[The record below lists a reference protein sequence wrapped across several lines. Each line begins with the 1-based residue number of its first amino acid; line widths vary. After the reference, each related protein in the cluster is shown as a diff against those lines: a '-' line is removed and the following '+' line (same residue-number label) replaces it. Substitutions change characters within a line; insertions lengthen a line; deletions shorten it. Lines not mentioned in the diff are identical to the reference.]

1 MKTLYVIDAYAQ
13 FFRAYHAIRTPMTSP
28 VTKEPTNATYGF
40 VGMLLKLLTNHRP
53 DYLVVATDASGDKGT
68 FRSQLYPEYKAN
80 RSEPPDDLKPQAE
93 RCVSILETL
102 GVPVIGMEG
111 YEADDVIATIARRIG
126 EETPGVRV
134 RIVSKDK
141 DLQQLLTPTDDTMG
155 GVEMF
160 DVHTD
165 EYIDVDRLLKD
176 KGVTPAQMIDML
188 ALMGDTAD
196 NIPGVPGIGPKTAA
210 QLIAEFGS
218 LDAVIAEAT
227 SDAPKKDWKIK
238 GKRREN
244 IAAAASTLPLSRQ
257 LVELRDDL
265 DLPFD
270 LEQSAVANLDMV
282 ALQPLLEEL
291 GFGRYQSELKKLLGG
306 DAPEAEGTIEAKPN
320 AKSKAASK
328 ASPRDEAA
336 GTLFAF
342 DDAEPVN
349 ETLNAHRAR
358 DTAYETVTTTAQL
371 KGLIKALKAADLIAL
386 DTETT
391 SIHAMQAD
399 LVGLSFATEP
409 GSAWYV
415 PVRSPA
421 PESHLDLDTVLDALR
436 PILESDQLPK
446 TGHNLKYDLLVLR
459 RAGIRLRGI
468 ASDTMVASY
477 LIDASRSSH
486 SMDALALAELGHSCI
501 PIKDLIGTG
510 KSQKRF
516 DQVPLEVAAEY
527 AAEDADISLR
537 LYHALT
543 PQFTDDLKE
552 LFDTVEM
559 PLVEV
564 LAELEYNGI
573 LCDPDEL
580 DRQRERL
587 IVRIDELKAEIEAAA
602 PRPFNPDSP
611 KQLSAI
617 LFNKPDD
624 AEPGLG
630 IKPLKKIKTGYSTDA
645 ETLEK
650 LALDPGIES
659 PIPALIVEYRQLTK
673 LVSTYLLALK
683 EAIHPETYRIHPSFN
698 QTVAVTGR
706 LSSSDPN
713 LQNIPI
719 RTPIGREIRRAF
731 VAPEGSVLIS
741 ADYSQIEL
749 RLLAHLSGDQA
760 LIDAFHADADIHRA
774 VAAQIHDIPADQVTD
789 EQRSGAKMVNF
800 GIVYGITAFGLAR
813 RLGIGNS
820 EAAEIIEEYKARFP
834 GITTFL
840 DQCID
845 EAKATGAVETI
856 LHRRRPIP
864 DISSNM
870 PARRAFAERT
880 AINTVVQG
888 SAADLIKLAMIH
900 LYRDLPT
907 SHPDARLLL
916 QIHDELVLEAPE
928 AQAESIASTVRQTME
943 SAMEL
948 TVPLKV
954 DIGWAKSWYDGK

>member
-40 VGMLLKLLTNHRP
+40 VGMLLKLLANHHP
-53 DYLVVATDASGDKGT
+53 DYLVVATDVSGDRGT
-68 FRSQLYPEYKAN
+68 FRSELYPAYKAN

-102 GVPVIGMEG
+102 GVPVLGLEG

-165 EYIDVDRLLKD
+165 EHIDVAKLLKN
-176 KGVTPAQMIDML
+176 KGVTPEQVVDML
-188 ALMGDTAD
+188 ALMGDTVD
-196 NIPGVPGIGPKTAA
+196 NVPGVPGVGPKTAA
-210 QLIAEFGS
+210 QLISEFGT

-244 IAAAASTLPLSRQ
+244 IAAAAETLPLSKQ
-257 LVELRDDL
+257 LVQLRDDL

-270 LEQSAVANLDMV
+270 LQTAATAQFNIV

-291 GFGRYQSELKKLLGG
+291 GFGRYQSELKSLLGG
-306 DAPEAEGTIEAKPN
+306 STSQAEATVEAKP
-320 AKSKAASK
+320 APKYKD
-328 ASPRDEAA
+328 RDDAE
-336 GTLFAF
+336 GTLFATG
-342 DDAEPVN
+342 DSEQVG
-349 ETLNAHRAR
+349 ESLIAHRAR
-358 DTAYETVTTTAQL
+358 DTTYETVTTKAQL
-371 KGLIKALKAADLIAL
+371 KDLVKALRAADLIAI

-415 PVRSPA
+415 PVRSPD
-421 PESHLDLDTVLDALR
+421 PGKHLDADTVLETLR
-436 PILESDQLPK
+436 PILESGKHPK

-459 RAGIRLRGI
+459 RAGIRLRGV
-468 ASDTMVASY
+468 ACDTMVASY

-516 DQVPLEVAAEY
+516 DEVPLDTAAEY
-527 AAEDADISLR
+527 AAEDADVSLR
-537 LYHALT
+537 LYHALI
-543 PQFTDDLKE
+543 PQLAGDLRE
-552 LFDTVEM
+552 LFDDVEM

-573 LCDPDEL
+573 GCDPDEL

-587 IVRIDELKAEIEAAA
+587 IVRIEELRADLEAAA

-650 LALDPGIES
+650 LALDPTIES

-683 EAIHPETYRIHPSFN
+683 EAIHPETHRIHPSFN

-749 RLLAHLSGDQA
+749 RLLAHLSGDKA

-774 VAAQIHDIPADQVTD
+774 VAAQIHDIAPDDVTD

-813 RLGIGNS
+813 RLGIGNT
-820 EAAEIIEEYKARFP
+820 EAATIIEEYKARFP

-840 DQCID
+840 EKCVD

-864 DISSNM
+864 DITSNQ

-888 SAADLIKLAMIH
+888 SAADLIKLAMIN
-900 LYRDLPT
+900 LYRQLPK

-916 QIHDELVLEAPE
+916 QIHDELVLEAPDD
-928 AQAESIASTVRQTME
+928 QAEAVSATVRATME
-943 SAMEL
+943 SAMDL
-948 TVPLKV
+948 DVPLKV
-954 DIGWAKSWYDGK
+954 DIGWATSWYDGK

>member
-1 MKTLYVIDAYAQ
+1 MKTLYIIDAYAQ

-40 VGMLLKLLTNHRP
+40 VGMLLKLLANHRP
-53 DYLVVATDASGDKGT
+53 DYLVVATDVSGDRGT
-68 FRSQLYPEYKAN
+68 FRSELYPDYKAN
-80 RSEPPDDLKPQAE
+80 RSEPPDDLKPQAQ

-102 GVPVIGMEG
+102 GIPVLGLEG

-141 DLQQLLTPTDDTMG
+141 DLQQLLTPTDDEMG

-165 EYIDVDRLLKD
+165 EHIDVAKLLED
-176 KGVTPAQMIDML
+176 KGVTPEQVVDML
-188 ALMGDTAD
+188 ALMGDTVD
-196 NIPGVPGIGPKTAA
+196 NVPGVPGVGPKTAA
-210 QLIAEFGS
+210 QLISEFGS

-244 IAAAASTLPLSRQ
+244 IAAAAETLPLSKQ
-257 LVELRDDL
+257 LVQLRDDL

-270 LEQSAVANLDMV
+270 LATASTAQFNIV

-291 GFGRYQSELKKLLGG
+291 GFGRYQSELKSLLGG
-306 DAPEAEGTIEAKPN
+306 TPSDAASTVEAKPTAKSKPATRDEAEGTLF
-320 AKSKAASK
+320 AASD
-328 ASPRDEAA
+328 SE
-336 GTLFAF
+336 
-342 DDAEPVN
+342 EVS

-358 DTAYETVTTTAQL
+358 DTKYETVSTKTQL
-371 KGLIKALKAADLIAL
+371 KQLAKALKAADLIAV

-391 SIHAMQAD
+391 SIHAMQAE

-415 PVRSPA
+415 PVRSPD
-421 PESHLDLDTVLDALR
+421 PQRHLDTETVLDALR
-436 PILESDQLPK
+436 PVLESDKYPK

-459 RAGIRLRGI
+459 RAGIRLAGI
-468 ASDTMVASY
+468 AADTMVASY

-510 KSQKRF
+510 KNQKRF
-516 DQVPLEVAAEY
+516 DEVPLDDAAEY
-527 AAEDADISLR
+527 AAEDADVSLR
-537 LYHALT
+537 LYHALM
-543 PQFTDDLKE
+543 PQLSGDLRE
-552 LFDTVEM
+552 LFDDVEM
-559 PLVEV
+559 PLVAV
-564 LAELEYNGI
+564 LAELEFNGI

-587 IVRIDELKAEIEAAA
+587 MVRIEELKAQLEGAA

-650 LALDPGIES
+650 LALDPSIES

-683 EAIHPETYRIHPSFN
+683 EAIHPETHRIHPSFN

-719 RTPIGREIRRAF
+719 RTPIGREIRHAF

-749 RLLAHLSGDQA
+749 RLLAHLSRDEA

-774 VAAQIHDIPADQVTD
+774 VAAQIHGISPEQVTD

-840 DQCID
+840 DQCVD
-845 EAKATGAVETI
+845 EAKSTGAVETI

-864 DISSNM
+864 DIGSNQ

-888 SAADLIKLAMIH
+888 SAADLIKLAMIN
-900 LYRDLPT
+900 LYRELPN

-928 AQAESIASTVRQTME
+928 AQAEAVSRTVRQSME
-943 SAMEL
+943 TAMEL
-948 TVPLKV
+948 SVPLKV
-954 DIGWAKSWYDGK
+954 DIGWANSWYDGK

>member
-1 MKTLYVIDAYAQ
+1 MKTLYIIDAYAQ

-40 VGMLLKLLTNHRP
+40 VGMLLKLLANHRP
-53 DYLVVATDASGDKGT
+53 DYLVVATDVSGDHGT
-68 FRSQLYPEYKAN
+68 FRSDLYPEYKAN

-93 RCVSILETL
+93 RCVRILETL

-165 EYIDVDRLLKD
+165 EHIDVAKLLRD
-176 KGVTPAQMIDML
+176 KGVTPEQVVDML
-188 ALMGDTAD
+188 ALMGDTVD
-196 NIPGVPGIGPKTAA
+196 NVPGVPGIGHKTAA

-227 SDAPKKDWKIK
+227 SDAPPKQWKIK

-244 IAAAASTLPLSRQ
+244 IAAAAETLPLSKQ
-257 LVELRDDL
+257 LVQLRDDL

-270 LEQSAVANLDMV
+270 LETASTAQFNIV

-291 GFGRYQSELKKLLGG
+291 GFGRYQSELKSLLGG
-306 DAPEAEGTIEAKPN
+306 PTPEAAASIEAKP
-320 AKSKAASK
+320 APKSKAK
-328 ASPRDEAA
+328 DRDDAE
-336 GTLFAF
+336 GTLFAS
-342 DDAEPVN
+342 DNSEQVT
-349 ETLNAHRAR
+349 ETLTAHRAR
-358 DTAYETVTTTAQL
+358 DTAYETVTTKAQL
-371 KGLIKALKAADLIAL
+371 KDLVKALKAADLIAI

-415 PVRSPA
+415 PVRSPDS
-421 PESHLDLDTVLDALR
+421 ESHLDADTVLDALR
-436 PILESDQLPK
+436 PILESDKHPK

-459 RAGIRLRGI
+459 RAGILLRGMV
-468 ASDTMVASY
+468 ADTMVASY

-510 KSQKRF
+510 KNQKRF
-516 DQVPLEVAAEY
+516 DEVPLDDAAEY
-527 AAEDADISLR
+527 AAEDADVSLR
-537 LYHALT
+537 LNHALI
-543 PQFTDDLKE
+543 PQLAGDLRE
-552 LFDTVEM
+552 LFNSVEM

-564 LAELEYNGI
+564 LSELEFNGI

-587 IVRIDELKAEIEAAA
+587 MVRIEELKGQLEDAV

-650 LALDPGIES
+650 LALDPSIES

-683 EAIHPETYRIHPSFN
+683 EAIHPETHRIHPSFN

-749 RLLAHLSGDQA
+749 RLLAHLSGDKA
-760 LIDAFHADADIHRA
+760 LIEAFHADADIHRA
-774 VAAQIHDIPADQVTD
+774 VAAQIHGIAPEAVTD

-800 GIVYGITAFGLAR
+800 GIVYGITPFGLAR
-813 RLGIGNS
+813 RLGIGNT
-820 EAAEIIEEYKARFP
+820 EADEIITEYKARFP

-840 DQCID
+840 VKCVD

-864 DISSNM
+864 DISSNQ

-888 SAADLIKLAMIH
+888 SAADLIKLAMIN
-900 LYRDLPT
+900 LYRGLPD
-907 SHPDARLLL
+907 SHPEARLLL

-928 AQAESIASTVRQTME
+928 DQAEEVASSVRKTME

-948 TVPLKV
+948 AVPLKV
-954 DIGWAKSWYDGK
+954 DIGWAESWFDGK

>member
-40 VGMLLKLLTNHRP
+40 VGMLLKLLANHHP
-53 DYLVVATDASGDKGT
+53 DYLVVATDVSGDRGT
-68 FRSQLYPEYKAN
+68 FRSELYPDYKAN

-102 GVPVIGMEG
+102 GVPVLGLEG

-141 DLQQLLTPTDDTMG
+141 DLQQLLTPSDDTMG

-165 EYIDVDRLLKD
+165 EHIDVAKLLEN
-176 KGVTPAQMIDML
+176 KGVTPEQVVDML
-188 ALMGDTAD
+188 ALMGDTVD
-196 NIPGVPGIGPKTAA
+196 NVPGVPGVGPKTAA
-210 QLIAEFGS
+210 QLIAEFGT

-244 IAAAASTLPLSRQ
+244 IAAAAETLPLSKQ
-257 LVELRDDL
+257 LVQLRDDL

-270 LEQSAVANLDMV
+270 LQTAATAQFNIV

-291 GFGRYQSELKKLLGG
+291 GFGRYQSELKSLLGG
-306 DAPEAEGTIEAKPN
+306 TPSDAASTVEAKPT
-320 AKSKAASK
+320 AKSKAAT
-328 ASPRDEAA
+328 RDEAE
-336 GTLFAF
+336 GTLFATG
-342 DDAEPVN
+342 DSEEVSA
-349 ETLNAHRAR
+349 TLNAHRAR
-358 DTAYETVTTTAQL
+358 DTNYETVTTKTQL
-371 KGLIKALKAADLIAL
+371 KDLVKALKAADLIAV

-415 PVRSPA
+415 PVRSPD
-421 PESHLDLDTVLDALR
+421 PDSHLDADTVLDTLR
-436 PILESDQLPK
+436 PILESDKHPK

-459 RAGIRLRGI
+459 RAGIRLGGI
-468 ASDTMVASY
+468 ACDTMVASY

-510 KSQKRF
+510 KNQKRF
-516 DQVPLEVAAEY
+516 DEVPLDTAAEY
-527 AAEDADISLR
+527 AAEDADVSLR
-537 LYHALT
+537 LYHALM
-543 PQFTDDLKE
+543 PQLSADLRE
-552 LFDTVEM
+552 LFDDVEM
-559 PLVEV
+559 PLVAV
-564 LAELEYNGI
+564 LAELEFNGI

-587 IVRIDELKAEIEAAA
+587 QTRIEELQAELEAAA
-602 PRPFNPDSP
+602 PRPFSPDSP
-611 KQLSAI
+611 KQLSGV

-624 AEPGLG
+624 SEPGLG
-630 IKPLKKIKTGYSTDA
+630 IKPIKKTKTGYSTDA

-650 LALDPGIES
+650 LAADPAIES

-673 LVSTYLLALK
+673 LVSTYLVALK
-683 EAIHPETYRIHPSFN
+683 DAIHPETHRIHASFN

-749 RLLAHLSGDQA
+749 RLLAHLSGDKA

-774 VAAQIHDIPADQVTD
+774 VAAQIHGISPEQVTD

-820 EAAEIIEEYKARFP
+820 EAATIIEEYKARFP

-840 DQCID
+840 DQCVD

-864 DISSNM
+864 DIGSNQ

-888 SAADLIKLAMIH
+888 SAADLIKLAMMN
-900 LYRDLPT
+900 LYRELPE

-916 QIHDELVLEAPE
+916 QIHDELVLETPE
-928 AQAESIASTVRQTME
+928 ARAAAVSATVRQSME
-943 SAMEL
+943 TAMEL
-948 TVPLKV
+948 AVPLKV
-954 DIGWAKSWYDGK
+954 DIGWANSWYDGK

>member
-1 MKTLYVIDAYAQ
+1 VKTLYVIDAYAQ

-28 VTKEPTNATYGF
+28 VTKEPTNATFGF
-40 VGMLLKLLTNHRP
+40 VGMLLKLLSTCRP

-93 RCVSILETL
+93 RCVRILETI

-165 EYIDVDRLLKD
+165 EFIDVERLLKD

-188 ALMGDTAD
+188 ALMGDTVD
-196 NIPGVPGIGPKTAA
+196 NVPGVPGIGPKTAA
-210 QLIAEFGS
+210 QLIAEFGT

-227 SDAPKKDWKIK
+227 SDAPPKEWKIK

-244 IAAAASTLPLSRQ
+244 IAAAAATLPLSRQ

-270 LEQSAVANLDMV
+270 LEQSAVAKLNMI

-291 GFGRYQSELKKLLGG
+291 GFGRYQSELKTLLGG
-306 DAPEAEGTIEAKPN
+306 GATEASSTIEAKP
-320 AKSKAASK
+320 ASKSKAN
-328 ASPRDEAA
+328 PRDEAE

-342 DDAEPVN
+342 DEPEQVS
-349 ETLNAHRAR
+349 ETLTAHRAR
-358 DTAYETVTTTAQL
+358 NTSYQTVTTKAQL
-371 KGLIKALKAADLIAL
+371 QDLAKALKAADLIAV

-415 PVRSPA
+415 PVRSPD
-421 PESHLDLDTVLDALR
+421 PDSHLDAETVLDTLR
-436 PILESDQLPK
+436 PILESGKHPK
-446 TGHNLKYDLLVLR
+446 TGHNLKYDVLVLR
-459 RAGIRLRGI
+459 RAGIRLAGI
-468 ASDTMVASY
+468 SADTMVASY
-477 LIDASRSSH
+477 IIDASRSSH

-510 KSQKRF
+510 KDQKRF
-516 DQVPLEVAAEY
+516 DQVPLEAAAEY

-537 LYHALT
+537 LYHALA
-543 PQFTDDLKE
+543 PQLTGKLKQ
-552 LFDTVEM
+552 LFDDVEM

-573 LCDPDEL
+573 GCDPDEL

-587 IVRIDELKAEIEAAA
+587 LVRIEELRAELEAAA

-624 AEPGLG
+624 EDPGLG

-650 LALDPGIES
+650 LALDPAIES

-673 LVSTYLLALK
+673 LVSTYLIALK
-683 EAIHPETYRIHPSFN
+683 EAIHPETHRIHPSFN

-774 VAAQIHDIPADQVTD
+774 VAAQIHDIPPEQVTD

-813 RLGIGNS
+813 RLGIGNT
-820 EAAEIIEEYKARFP
+820 EAGTIIEDYKARFP

-864 DISSNM
+864 DIESNV
-870 PARRAFAERT
+870 PARKSFAERT

-888 SAADLIKLAMIH
+888 SAADLIKLAMIS
-900 LYRDLPT
+900 LRRELARA
-907 SHPDARLLL
+907 HPDAKLLL

-928 AQAESIASTVRQTME
+928 AQAEAVAATVRSIME
-943 SAMEL
+943 AAMEL
-948 TVPLKV
+948 SVPLKV

>member
-1 MKTLYVIDAYAQ
+1 VKTLYVIDAYAQ

-40 VGMLLKLLTNHRP
+40 VGMLLKLLANHHP
-53 DYLVVATDASGDKGT
+53 DYLVVATDVSGDRGT
-68 FRSQLYPEYKAN
+68 FRSELYPAYKAN

-102 GVPVIGMEG
+102 GVPVLGLEG

-165 EYIDVDRLLKD
+165 EHIDVAKLLKN
-176 KGVTPAQMIDML
+176 KGVTPEQVVDML
-188 ALMGDTAD
+188 ALMGDTVD
-196 NIPGVPGIGPKTAA
+196 NVPGVPGVGPKTAA
-210 QLIAEFGS
+210 QLISEFGT

-244 IAAAASTLPLSRQ
+244 IAAAAETLPLSKQ
-257 LVELRDDL
+257 LVQLRDDL

-270 LEQSAVANLDMV
+270 LQTAATAQFNIV

-291 GFGRYQSELKKLLGG
+291 GFGRYQSELKSLLGG
-306 DAPEAEGTIEAKPN
+306 STSQAEATVEAKP
-320 AKSKAASK
+320 APKYKD
-328 ASPRDEAA
+328 RDDAE
-336 GTLFAF
+336 GTLFATG
-342 DDAEPVN
+342 DSEQVG
-349 ETLNAHRAR
+349 ESLIAHRAR
-358 DTAYETVTTTAQL
+358 DTTYETVTTKAQL
-371 KGLIKALKAADLIAL
+371 KDLVKALRAADLIAI

-415 PVRSPA
+415 PVRSPD
-421 PESHLDLDTVLDALR
+421 PGKHLDADTVLETLR
-436 PILESDQLPK
+436 PILESGKHPK

-459 RAGIRLRGI
+459 RAGIRLRGV
-468 ASDTMVASY
+468 ACDTMVASY

-516 DQVPLEVAAEY
+516 DEVPLDTAAEY
-527 AAEDADISLR
+527 AAEDADVSLR
-537 LYHALT
+537 LYHALI
-543 PQFTDDLKE
+543 PQLAGDLRE
-552 LFDTVEM
+552 LFDDVEM

-573 LCDPDEL
+573 GCDPDEL

-587 IVRIDELKAEIEAAA
+587 IVRIEELRADLEAAA

-650 LALDPGIES
+650 LALDPTIES

-683 EAIHPETYRIHPSFN
+683 EAIHPETHRIHPSFN

-749 RLLAHLSGDQA
+749 RLLAHLSGDKA

-774 VAAQIHDIPADQVTD
+774 VAAQIHDIAPDDVTD

-813 RLGIGNS
+813 RLGIGNT
-820 EAAEIIEEYKARFP
+820 EAATIIEEYKARFP

-840 DQCID
+840 EKCVD

-864 DISSNM
+864 DITSNQ

-888 SAADLIKLAMIH
+888 SAADLIKLAMIN
-900 LYRDLPT
+900 LYRQLPK

-916 QIHDELVLEAPE
+916 QIHDELVLEAPDD
-928 AQAESIASTVRQTME
+928 QAEAVSATVRATME
-943 SAMEL
+943 SAMDL
-948 TVPLKV
+948 DVPLKV
-954 DIGWAKSWYDGK
+954 DIGWATSWYDGK

>member
-28 VTKEPTNATYGF
+28 VTKEPTNATFGF
-40 VGMLLKLLTNHRP
+40 VGMLLKLLANHRP

-68 FRSQLYPEYKAN
+68 FRSQLYPAYKAN

-93 RCVSILETL
+93 RCVRILETL
-102 GVPVIGMEG
+102 GIPVIGMEG

-165 EYIDVDRLLKD
+165 EHIDVERLLKD

-188 ALMGDTAD
+188 ALMGDTVD

-218 LDAVIAEAT
+218 LEAVVAEAT
-227 SDAPKKDWKIK
+227 SDAPPKQWKIK

-244 IAAAASTLPLSRQ
+244 IAAAAPSLPLSRQ

-265 DLPFD
+265 ELPFD
-270 LEQSAVANLDMV
+270 LDQSAVANLNMV

-291 GFGRYQSELKKLLGG
+291 GFGRYQSELKTLLGG
-306 DAPEAEGTIEAKPN
+306 ADPEAIREAKPASRSKAKARDEAEGT
-320 AKSKAASK
+320 
-328 ASPRDEAA
+328 
-336 GTLFAF
+336 LFGLS
-342 DDAEPVN
+342 EPEQFS
-349 ETLNAHRAR
+349 ETLTAHRAR
-358 DTAYETVTTTAQL
+358 NTAYRLVATKSDLNALL
-371 KGLIKALKAADLIAL
+371 KDLKAADLIAI

-409 GSAWYV
+409 GAAWYV
-415 PVRSPA
+415 PVRSPD
-421 PESHLDLDTVLDALR
+421 PKSHLDADTVLEALR
-436 PILESDQLPK
+436 PILESATHPK
-446 TGHNLKYDLLVLR
+446 TGHNLKYDILVLR
-459 RAGIRLRGI
+459 RAGILLAGI
-468 ASDTMVASY
+468 VADTMVASY

-486 SMDALALAELGHSCI
+486 SMDALALAELSHSCI

-510 KSQKRF
+510 KDQKRF
-516 DQVPLEVAAEY
+516 DQVPLDAAAEY

-537 LYHALT
+537 LNHALV
-543 PQFTDDLKE
+543 PQITGDLKT

-573 LCDPDEL
+573 GCDPDEL

-587 IVRIDELKAEIEAAA
+587 LVRIDELKSELEAAA

-617 LFNKPDD
+617 LFNKTDD
-624 AEPGLG
+624 AESGLG

-650 LALDPGIES
+650 LALDPTIES

-673 LVSTYLLALK
+673 LVSTYLVALK
-683 EAIHPETYRIHPSFN
+683 EAIHPETHRIHPSFN

-731 VAPEGSVLIS
+731 IAPKGSVLIS

-749 RLLAHLSGDQA
+749 RLLAHLSGDKA

-774 VAAQIHDIPADQVTD
+774 VAAQIHDIPPDEVTD

-813 RLGIGNS
+813 RLGIGNT
-820 EAAEIIEEYKARFP
+820 EAATIIDDYKARFP

-840 DQCID
+840 VKCVD
-845 EAKATGAVETI
+845 EAKATCAVETI

-864 DISSNM
+864 DIETNV

-888 SAADLIKLAMIH
+888 SAADLIKLAMVNLH
-900 LYRDLPT
+900 RALPT
-907 SHPDARLLL
+907 AHPDAKLLL

-928 AQAESIASTVRQTME
+928 PQAEAVAKTVRETME
-943 SAMEL
+943 SAMQL
-948 TVPLKV
+948 AVPLKV
-954 DIGWAKSWYDGK
+954 DIGWSESWYDGK

>member
-40 VGMLLKLLTNHRP
+40 VGMLLKLLANHHP
-53 DYLVVATDASGDKGT
+53 DYLVVATDVSGDRGT
-68 FRSQLYPEYKAN
+68 FRSELYPDYKAN

-102 GVPVIGMEG
+102 GVPVLGLEG

-165 EYIDVDRLLKD
+165 EHIDVAKLLKN
-176 KGVTPAQMIDML
+176 KGVTPEQVVDML
-188 ALMGDTAD
+188 ALMGDTVD
-196 NIPGVPGIGPKTAA
+196 NVPGVPGVGPKTAA
-210 QLIAEFGS
+210 QLIAEFGT

-244 IAAAASTLPLSRQ
+244 IAAAAETLPLSKQ
-257 LVELRDDL
+257 LVQLRDDL

-270 LEQSAVANLDMV
+270 LQTAATKQFNIV

-291 GFGRYQSELKKLLGG
+291 GFGRYQSELKSLLGG
-306 DAPEAEGTIEAKPN
+306 TSSDASSTVEAKPT
-320 AKSKAASK
+320 AKSKAAT
-328 ASPRDEAA
+328 RDEAE
-336 GTLFAF
+336 GTLFATG
-342 DDAEPVN
+342 DSEEVS

-358 DTAYETVTTTAQL
+358 DTNYETVTTKSQL
-371 KGLIKALKAADLIAL
+371 KQLAKALKAADLIAV

-415 PVRSPA
+415 PVRSPD
-421 PESHLDLDTVLDALR
+421 PGKHLDADTVRETLR
-436 PILESDQLPK
+436 PILESDKHPK

-459 RAGIRLRGI
+459 RAGIRLGGI
-468 ASDTMVASY
+468 ACDTMVASY

-510 KSQKRF
+510 KNQKRF
-516 DQVPLEVAAEY
+516 DEVPLDTAAEY
-527 AAEDADISLR
+527 AAEDADVSLR
-537 LYHALT
+537 LYHALM
-543 PQFTDDLKE
+543 PQLSGDLRE
-552 LFDTVEM
+552 LFDDVEM

-564 LAELEYNGI
+564 LAELEFNGI

-587 IVRIDELKAEIEAAA
+587 QTRIEELQAELEAAA
-602 PRPFNPDSP
+602 PRPFSPDSP
-611 KQLSAI
+611 KQLSGV

-630 IKPLKKIKTGYSTDA
+630 IKPIKKTKTGYSTDA

-650 LALDPGIES
+650 LAADPAIES

-673 LVSTYLLALK
+673 LVSTYLVALK
-683 EAIHPETYRIHPSFN
+683 DAIHPETHRIHASFN

-749 RLLAHLSGDQA
+749 RLLAHLSGDKA

-774 VAAQIHDIPADQVTD
+774 VAAQIHGISPEQVTD

-820 EAAEIIEEYKARFP
+820 EAATIIEEYKARFP

-840 DQCID
+840 DQCVD

-864 DISSNM
+864 DITSNQ

-888 SAADLIKLAMIH
+888 SAADLIKLAMIN
-900 LYRDLPT
+900 LYRDLPE

-916 QIHDELVLEAPE
+916 QIHDELVLETPE
-928 AQAESIASTVRQTME
+928 ARAEAVSATVRQSME
-943 SAMEL
+943 TAMEL
-948 TVPLKV
+948 SVPLKV
-954 DIGWAKSWYDGK
+954 DIGWANSWYDGK

>member
-40 VGMLLKLLTNHRP
+40 VGMLLKLLANHHP
-53 DYLVVATDASGDKGT
+53 DYLVVATDVSGDRGT
-68 FRSQLYPEYKAN
+68 FRSELYPEYKAN

-102 GVPVIGMEG
+102 GVPVLGLEG
-111 YEADDVIATIARRIG
+111 YEADDVIATIARHIG

-165 EYIDVDRLLKD
+165 EHIDVAKLLEN
-176 KGVTPAQMIDML
+176 KGVTPEQVVDML
-188 ALMGDTAD
+188 ALMGDTVD
-196 NIPGVPGIGPKTAA
+196 NVPGVPGVGPKTAA
-210 QLIAEFGS
+210 QLIAEFGT

-244 IAAAASTLPLSRQ
+244 IAAAAETLPLSKQ
-257 LVELRDDL
+257 LVQLRDDL

-270 LEQSAVANLDMV
+270 LQTAATAQFNIV

-291 GFGRYQSELKKLLGG
+291 GFGRYQSELKSLLGG
-306 DAPEAEGTIEAKPN
+306 TPSDAASTVEAKPT
-320 AKSKAASK
+320 AKSKAAT
-328 ASPRDEAA
+328 RDEAE
-336 GTLFAF
+336 GTLFAAS
-342 DDAEPVN
+342 DSEEVS

-358 DTAYETVTTTAQL
+358 DTNYETVSTKTQL
-371 KGLIKALKAADLIAL
+371 KQLAKALKTADLIAV

-391 SIHAMQAD
+391 SIHAMQAE

-415 PVRSPA
+415 PVRSPD
-421 PESHLDLDTVLDALR
+421 PGKHLDADTVLDALR
-436 PILESDQLPK
+436 PILESDKHPK

-459 RAGIRLRGI
+459 RAGIRLGGI
-468 ASDTMVASY
+468 ACDTMVASY

-510 KSQKRF
+510 KNQKRF
-516 DQVPLEVAAEY
+516 DEVPLDTAAEY
-527 AAEDADISLR
+527 AAEDADVSLR
-537 LYHALT
+537 LYHALM
-543 PQFTDDLKE
+543 PQLAGDLRE
-552 LFDTVEM
+552 LFDDVEM
-559 PLVEV
+559 PLVAV
-564 LAELEYNGI
+564 LAELEFNGI

-587 IVRIDELKAEIEAAA
+587 QTRIEELQAELEAAA
-602 PRPFNPDSP
+602 PRPFSPDSP
-611 KQLSAI
+611 KQLSGV

-630 IKPLKKIKTGYSTDA
+630 IKPIKKTKTGYSTDA

-650 LALDPGIES
+650 LAADPAIES

-673 LVSTYLLALK
+673 LVSTYLVALK
-683 EAIHPETYRIHPSFN
+683 DAIHPETHRIHASFN

-749 RLLAHLSGDQA
+749 RLLAHLSGDKA

-774 VAAQIHDIPADQVTD
+774 VAAQIHGISPEQVTD

-820 EAAEIIEEYKARFP
+820 EAATIIEEYKARFP

-840 DQCID
+840 DQCVD

-864 DISSNM
+864 DITSNQ

-888 SAADLIKLAMIH
+888 SAADLIKLAMIN
-900 LYRDLPT
+900 LYRDLPE

-916 QIHDELVLEAPE
+916 QIHDELVLETPE
-928 AQAESIASTVRQTME
+928 ARAEAVSATVRQSME
-943 SAMEL
+943 TAMEL
-948 TVPLKV
+948 AVPLKV
-954 DIGWAKSWYDGK
+954 DIGWANSWYDGK